1 MDKKSSVIF
10 GEAQNIVEE
19 TRKPS
24 LIKRMMKPEK
34 KQKLT
39 KGKHNQNN
47 KNFANNKN
55 TLEK

>member
-1 MDKKSSVIF
+1 MDETIF
-10 GEAQNIVEE
+10 GSGKKIMEE
-19 TRKPS
+19 TKKPT
-24 LIKRMMKPEK
+24 LIQSRIKPEK

-47 KNFANNKN
+47 KTYVSNKN